1 MYHHL
6 LTMDNNID
14 IEIDPSYTMMKKL
27 PNGLMLSQEQID
39 ILEEYNIDY
48 LGCKS
53 LNELIYKVETIYDET
68 EDDVLNNLLDVLSE
82 RDYYENYNK

>member
-1 MYHHL
+1 
-6 LTMDNNID
+6 MDNID

-27 PNGLMLSQEQID
+27 PNGLSLSQEQID
-39 ILEEYNIDY
+39 ILDEYNIDY
-48 LGCKS
+48 LSCKT

-68 EDDVLNNLLDVLSE
+68 DDDVLYNLLDVLSE